1 MQSSARSSRDAGRA
15 SRASLAHV
23 VVNFRPRI
31 HRRVVWF
38 DVRQL
43 RRVAHRP
50 RDGQDGRTGRTDRQL
65 DRRTRALDCS
75 NAPARG
81 SRWFFLLFGTFFA
94 RSRPARTHFACF
106 ERHVSDAP
114 DRDRPR
120 PARPRAAVRARVLSA
135 TSTRGGARASDFD
148 ADARARRR
156 RGEGDDDDDDESIA
170 RARESMP
177 TIDDRRAR
185 ATREDDDDDDD
196 DAGERAR
203 ARCHRGRPGR
213 GELRH
218 HRVWTGWIH
227 RRDLR
232 GTRELTSIDV

>member
-94 RSRPARTHFACF
+94 RSRPARTHCAGF
-106 ERHVSDAP
+106 ERHVRDAP

-120 PARPRAAVRARVLSA
+120 PARPR
-135 TSTRGGARASDFD
+135 GGPGACIIRDFD
-148 ADARARRR
+148 ARW
-156 RGEGDDDDDDESIA
+156 S
-170 RARESMP
+170 
-177 TIDDRRAR
+177 
-185 ATREDDDDDDD
+185 TRERFRC
-196 DAGERAR
+196 GRTRAPSPR
-203 ARCHRGRPGR
+203 
-213 GELRH
+213 
-218 HRVWTGWIH
+218 
-227 RRDLR
+227 
-232 GTRELTSIDV
+232 

>member
-1 MQSSARSSRDAGRA
+1 MT
-15 SRASLAHV
+15 
-23 VVNFRPRI
+23 RPT
-31 HRRVVWF
+31 
-38 DVRQL
+38 
-43 RRVAHRP
+43 A
-50 RDGQDGRTGRTDRQL
+50 TDRA
-65 DRRTRALDCS
+65 RRAH
-75 NAPARG
+75 AR
-81 SRWFFLLFGTFFA
+81 
-94 RSRPARTHFACF
+94 RSG
-106 ERHVSDAP
+106 
-114 DRDRPR
+114 
-120 PARPRAAVRARVLSA
+120 RVLSA

-232 GTRELTSIDV
+232 GTRKLTSIDV

>member
-50 RDGQDGRTGRTDRQL
+50 RDGQDGRTDRQTDRQ
-65 DRRTRALDCS
+65 TRALDCS

-120 PARPRAAVRARVLSA
+120 PARPRAAVRARII
-135 TSTRGGARASDFD
+135 RDFD
-148 ADARARRR
+148 ARW
-156 RGEGDDDDDDESIA
+156 S
-170 RARESMP
+170 
-177 TIDDRRAR
+177 
-185 ATREDDDDDDD
+185 TRERFRC
-196 DAGERAR
+196 GRTRAPSPR
-203 ARCHRGRPGR
+203 
-213 GELRH
+213 
-218 HRVWTGWIH
+218 
-227 RRDLR
+227 
-232 GTRELTSIDV
+232 